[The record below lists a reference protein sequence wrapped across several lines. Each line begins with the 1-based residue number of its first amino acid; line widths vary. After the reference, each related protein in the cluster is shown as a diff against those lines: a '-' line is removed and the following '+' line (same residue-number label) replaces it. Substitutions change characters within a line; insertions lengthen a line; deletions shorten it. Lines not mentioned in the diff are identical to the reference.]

1 MVVVYYVRCSYT
13 QCICVLRY
21 GERRYVRI
29 GGMVVVYYVRCSFT
43 QCICV
48 LRYGERGCN
57 DMLFCY
63 TVFVVL
69 SFLFVVD

>member
-1 MVVVYYVRCSYT
+1 MFKETNKDCGTVLVYYVCCSY
-13 QCICVLRY
+13 
-21 GERRYVRI
+21 
-29 GGMVVVYYVRCSFT
+29 T

-57 DMLFCY
+57 DVLFCY

-69 SFLFVVD
+69 SFLFVVDS